1 MDREIFP
8 IIGGKSISELQLMG
22 DDDMEEIRMMVLSEN
37 SSSRQGLAAIFAQE
51 DTFEMVGTYAIEEGL
66 RRAISIQPDV
76 VLLDIEDRITPQQLE
91 RLDQLNE
98 ACPCSMI
105 LSIVTEEQNDII
117 SALLA
122 HGIDGCIPR
131 GMMRGSLVKTIELVC
146 RCGVLCLPGS
156 IKSKVALNGAAP
168 SAAGNIKK
176 FVLDGNEVLTK
187 REYEVLQLMAEN
199 LSNRQISETLF
210 IGEATVKTHVS
221 NILRKLKQNNR
232 AQAVV
237 YSYQAGLISALILF
251 HGSLAALLK
260 SFF

>member
-1 MDREIFP
+1 
-8 IIGGKSISELQLMG
+8 
-22 DDDMEEIRMMVLSEN
+22 MMVLSEKA
-37 SSSRQGLAAIFAQE
+37 SSRQGLTAIFAQE
-51 DTFEMVGTYAIEEGL
+51 DTFEMVGTFAIEEGL
-66 RRAISIQPDV
+66 RRAIPIQPDV
-76 VLLDIEDRITPQQLE
+76 VLLDIEEQITPQQLE
-91 RLDQLNE
+91 QLDKLSE

-105 LSIVTEEQNDII
+105 LSIVSEEQNEII
-117 SALLA
+117 SSLLA

-156 IKSKVALNGAAP
+156 IKNKVALNGIAP
-168 SAAGNIKK
+168 SAAGNISKK

-251 HGSLAALLK
+251 HGSLSALLK

>member
-1 MDREIFP
+1 
-8 IIGGKSISELQLMG
+8 
-22 DDDMEEIRMMVLSEN
+22 MMVLSEKA
-37 SSSRQGLAAIFAQE
+37 SSRQGLTAIFAQE
-51 DTFEMVGTYAIEEGL
+51 DTFEMVGTFAIEEGL
-66 RRAISIQPDV
+66 RRAIPIQPDV
-76 VLLDIEDRITPQQLE
+76 VLLDIEEQITPQQLE
-91 RLDQLNE
+91 QLDKLSE

-105 LSIVTEEQNDII
+105 LSIVSEEQNEII
-117 SALLA
+117 SSLLA

-156 IKSKVALNGAAP
+156 IKSKVALNGFAP
-168 SAAGNIKK
+168 SAAGNISKK

-251 HGSLAALLK
+251 HGSLSAILK